1 MQSLYAF
8 FSLKEDRDIAKAEK
22 AMLKQFDEIVEL
34 HIVIISLL
42 VALVRYTDDFLE
54 AGKKKHL
61 AQEKDLNPNK
71 RFVDNSAIQM
81 LRADETLMKKVAK
94 VARIW
99 TKDDYDLV
107 RKIFKNIYTSDLYA
121 AYLINP
127 EQTDEVDKKFIV
139 DVLKGYI
146 LNNKLFHHI
155 LEEKSIFWSDDLPF
169 VATLVI
175 AQIREIEPNNNSFFL
190 QDVFKNKADKN
201 FALDLFRKSIMHNK
215 EFEEVIVQKAKNW
228 DLDRIA
234 IMDQLLIKMALCEIL
249 YMEEL
254 PIKVSMNEYI
264 EIAKYYS
271 TSKSKVFVNGLLDN
285 AVKQFTKAGKI
296 KKTGR
301 GLIN

>member
-1 MQSLYAF
+1 MQSLYTF
-8 FSLKEDRDIAKAEK
+8 FSLKEDGDIAKAEK
-22 AMLKQFDEIVEL
+22 EMLKQFDEIVQL

-54 AGKKKHL
+54 AGKKKYL

-94 VARIW
+94 VAGIW

-201 FALDLFRKSIMHNK
+201 FALDLLRKSIMHNK
-215 EFEEVIVQKAKNW
+215 EFEEVIVKKAKNW

-249 YMEEL
+249 YMQEL

-264 EIAKYYS
+264 EISKYYS
-271 TSKSKVFVNGLLDN
+271 TSKSKVFINGLLDN

-296 KKTGR
+296 KKIGR